1 MHTWSYG
8 RAGYK
13 WVYWLKI
20 ATSAKE
26 LQRKKRDMSNA
37 KTWFKANRMNGDMN
51 MKRREISAN
60 RYSHAADG
68 GGFHEQVYVFKD
80 FIGIMQKKKRQNP
93 THSVDTPDADWVPN
107 FLFASYAEWKYTRL
121 LILSRTMK
129 IYMNT
134 KKKCLFCI
142 RLMRRGD
149 CLRRKNVSTLMV
161 VDHTMFLLPRY
172 MTFKGLNVASRT
184 RLRARITCFALT
196 HTWSTY
202 CQSYST
208 QLYLSVRVRL
218 RSDAFLW
225 TQTMFTERVYRFRIK
240 RVSKQIEFKMHIY
253 INTNTYNIS
262 NYRCNKTLLLALT
275 ISYEN

>member
-1 MHTWSYG
+1 MSLLTQNRYFCK
-8 RAGYK
+8 R
-13 WVYWLKI
+13 I
-20 ATSAKE
+20 AKE
-26 LQRKKRDMSNA
+26 KTRHVKCKDLIQGEPNERRYEYEAQRNQCQQIQSCSGRWRIPRTSICLQRLHRNRAKK
-37 KTWFKANRMNGDMN
+37 
-51 MKRREISAN
+51 
-60 RYSHAADG
+60 
-68 GGFHEQVYVFKD
+68 
-80 FIGIMQKKKRQNP
+80 KKKRQNP
-93 THSVDTPDADWVPN
+93 THSVDTPDADSVPN